1 MSLQQVNDVINEAFV
16 VDRPEVEMALA
27 FECLKELNSVTNSAC
42 CFLCSF
48 GSASVVFGACQHCNW
63 DLRDGVDRYE
73 ISLSVA
79 IIVVWR
85 ILLESVCVG
94 VLPPMDLRPD

>member
-1 MSLQQVNDVINEAFV
+1 MSLQEINDVIDEAFV
-16 VDRPEVEMALA
+16 VGRPEVKMAFAL
-27 FECLKELNSVTNSAC
+27 ECLKEFHSVANSAC
-42 CFLCSF
+42 RFLRSF
-48 GSASVVFGACQHCNW
+48 DSASVVSGACQHCNW

-79 IIVVWR
+79 IIVVWC